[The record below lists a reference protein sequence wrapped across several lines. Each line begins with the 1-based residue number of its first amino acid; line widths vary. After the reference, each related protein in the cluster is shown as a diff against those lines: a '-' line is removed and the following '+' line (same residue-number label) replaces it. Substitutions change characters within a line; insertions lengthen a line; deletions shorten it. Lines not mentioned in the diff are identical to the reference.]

1 MLQKPKKAVY
11 NRLSRRQVLRVFG
24 VGMGAMAVGAVSG
37 CTTYLNRIGKI
48 DQTGAGG
55 SIPLSTTALFPKT
68 YRAMKSLNKH
78 YLYEKTQKLK
88 QIVRSLKKIQGD
100 PTILT
105 SEAHRIGHVIVDHWS
120 TSGVLLALDQ
130 DLRELLLARPELLV
144 LPLPGT
150 DKKVRSLQIALGL
163 TDDDT
168 KGWEER
174 LKWDKAQLLKA
185 IERKGSEYLWRDWL
199 DKSFGF
205 KRVQPQQVFTTA
217 GPIVVAGA
225 LLLIVLVLV
234 HSCDCS
240 DLGGCD
246 GHLGF
251 FDPPPPPPPPPGC
264 FVKGTLVATLSGLKP
279 IEQIRIGD
287 DIYAFDLRVQD
298 LVPQKVIQTLEVREE
313 EILVLDF
320 GAEKIRCTPLHQ
332 FYTGQWIPAKE
343 LDRGDRVLSLEGSW
357 KELKEIRRE
366 VESQSVFNLHLN
378 ETHNYFAGGILSS
391 EYKTP

>member
-1 MLQKPKKAVY
+1 
-11 NRLSRRQVLRVFG
+11 
-24 VGMGAMAVGAVSG
+24 MGAMAVGAVSG

-55 SIPLSTTALFPKT
+55 SIPLSTTALFPRT
-68 YRAMKSLNKH
+68 YEAMKNLNRH
-78 YLYEKTQKLK
+78 YLSEKTQELK
-88 QIVRSLKKIQGD
+88 GIVRSLKKSQGASTVMLAR
-100 PTILT
+100 P
-105 SEAHRIGHVIVDHWS
+105 HQIGHAIVDHWS
-120 TSGVLLALDQ
+120 ASGVLLALDQ
-130 DLRELLLARPELLV
+130 DLRELLLTKPELLV

-150 DKKVRSLQIALGL
+150 DKKVRSLQIELGL
-163 TDDDT
+163 TDDDI
-168 KGWEER
+168 KGWQER
-174 LKWDKAQLLKA
+174 LRWDKAQLLRA
-185 IERKGSEYLWRDWL
+185 IEQKGSERLWRDWL
-199 DKSFGF
+199 DETFVF
-205 KRVQPQQVFTTA
+205 KRVRPQQAFVPL
-217 GPIVVAGA
+217 GCLPCLVALGIF
-225 LLLIVLVLV
+225 LLLV

-264 FVKGTLVATLSGLKP
+264 FVKGTLVATPSGLKP
-279 IEQIRIGD
+279 IEQIHIGD

-298 LVPQKVIQTLEVREE
+298 LVPRKVIQTLEVQAE

-343 LDRGDRVLSLEGSW
+343 LDRGDRVLSLEGAW

-366 VESQSVFNLHLN
+366 VKSQSVFNLHVN
-378 ETHNYFAGGILSS
+378 ETHNYFAGRILSS